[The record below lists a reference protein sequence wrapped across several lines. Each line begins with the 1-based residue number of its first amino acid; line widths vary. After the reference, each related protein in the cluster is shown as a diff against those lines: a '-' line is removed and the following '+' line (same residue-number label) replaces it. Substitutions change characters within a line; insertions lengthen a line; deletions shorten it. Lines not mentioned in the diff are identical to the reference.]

1 MLLIQKN
8 NVYETF
14 LTDIEFEYMSTTT
27 FSNSTESPARN
38 NADYFSQ
45 AGAAYRKAREELSKQ
60 KTEWEKAMED
70 LSGRLENSSGLY
82 MTEEKQSDGS
92 SIYYMHDKPTKEQS
106 KIVCKMTAEA
116 MAVSTDGGK
125 TWNAGLTVDGTLIA
139 KILNAIGINADWIN
153 SGDMSADR
161 IYGGTLTLGGKDNKH
176 GTLQVLDSDGEV
188 RGVWDYL
195 TLKLKDKSGSVARP
209 AMQVISAQ
217 NNNETT
223 ISGGYFRVKY
233 NQKDMFYISDD
244 LDYVSATKL
253 QTYGLKST
261 GDAEMMRNLTVGLHV
276 GCSTMDANSAKIISF
291 DTKWVKA
298 SDAIWSQNFFVYSG
312 GTKAKVAST
321 KNFGDRVQHC
331 YETSSPYFGDIGQ
344 GYLDTNGMCRIYI
357 EDVFLETINTEC
369 EYQVF
374 LQKEGKGDIWVE
386 EKEALFFTVKGTP
399 GLKFAW
405 ELKGIQR
412 GFEARR
418 LDRVEVES
426 DERKD
431 IDYALNAA
439 KFYEEIQHNNYAG
452 EGYSFY
458 MNYINDLRRQYYA

>member
-1 MLLIQKN
+1 ML
-8 NVYETF
+8 
-14 LTDIEFEYMSTTT
+14 
-27 FSNSTESPARN
+27 
-38 NADYFSQ
+38 
-45 AGAAYRKAREELSKQ
+45 
-60 KTEWEKAMED
+60 
-70 LSGRLENSSGLY
+70 
-82 MTEEKQSDGS
+82 
-92 SIYYMHDKPTKEQS
+92 
-106 KIVCKMTAEA
+106 
-116 MAVSTDGGK
+116 
-125 TWNAGLTVDGTLIA
+125 
-139 KILNAIGINADWIN
+139 
-153 SGDMSADR
+153 
-161 IYGGTLTLGGKDNKH
+161 TLTLGGKDNKH

-195 TLKLKDKSGSVARP
+195 TLKLKDKSGSVAQP

-217 NNNETT
+217 NNNKTT
-223 ISGGYFRVKY
+223 ISGGYFRVEYGK
-233 NQKDMFYISDD
+233 KTMLSISDD
-244 LDYVSATKL
+244 LDYVSVAKL
-253 QTYGLKST
+253 QTYGLEST
-261 GDAEMMRNLTVGLHV
+261 GDAEIMRNLTVGLRV

-291 DTKWVKA
+291 DAKWVKA